1 MSQENTKLSLPKTEN
16 KEVTLAELQS
26 QIAALQAQ
34 LLQEQEARSV
44 AESNELATA
53 EAGMYVGNS
62 DEQPTGKT
70 VKIKKCTNPWETDER
85 KQKFVEVDVPT
96 YFYQIQL
103 PTGAGISLTTNGQ
116 DYFHNETYTVD
127 LYTLTD
133 LKSRIARCW
142 DHEKSI
148 HGDNEN
154 AYRRPTNRHFMGKT
168 R

>member
-44 AESNELATA
+44 AESNALATA

-70 VKIKKCTNPWETDER
+70 C
-85 KQKFVEVDVPT
+85 
-96 YFYQIQL
+96 L
-103 PTGAGISLTTNGQ
+103 
-116 DYFHNETYTVD
+116 
-127 LYTLTD
+127 LYTSPSPRD
-133 LKSRIARCW
+133 
-142 DHEKSI
+142 
-148 HGDNEN
+148 
-154 AYRRPTNRHFMGKT
+154 
-168 R
+168 